1 MKTPNRKVVFRS
13 VKETSSLIL
22 AGKKAAQKAIRENTV
37 LGLSFTFTK
46 GNKVFRQE
54 SNGKIVFE
62 KPIPARK
69 PLNIKTGTILYA
81 KSK

>member
-1 MKTPNRKVVFRS
+1 MEIQNKKVSFRS

-54 SNGKIVFE
+54 SNGAVIFV
-62 KPIPARK
+62 KPIAARK
-69 PLNIKTGTILYA
+69 PLNIKKGTVLYA
-81 KSK
+81 KAK

>member
-1 MKTPNRKVVFRS
+1 MENQNKKITFRS
-13 VKETSSLIL
+13 IKETSSLIA
-22 AGKKAAQKAIRENTV
+22 AGKKAAQKAIRENRI

-54 SNGKIVFE
+54 SNGEVVFE
-62 KPIPARK
+62 KSIAERK
-69 PLNIKTGTILYA
+69 LLNIKKGAILYA

>member
-46 GNKVFRQE
+46 GNKVYRQE
-54 SNGKIVFE
+54 GNGAVIFV
-62 KPIPARK
+62 KPIAARK
-69 PLNIKTGTILYA
+69 PLNIKKGTVLYA
-81 KSK
+81 KAK

>member
-1 MKTPNRKVVFRS
+1 MESQNKKVTFRS
-13 VKETSSLIL
+13 IKETSSLIL
-22 AGKKAAQKAIRENTV
+22 AGKKAAKKAIRENKI

-54 SNGKIVFE
+54 SNGEIVFV
-62 KPIPARK
+62 KPIPERK
-69 PLNIKTGTILYA
+69 LLNIKTGTILYA